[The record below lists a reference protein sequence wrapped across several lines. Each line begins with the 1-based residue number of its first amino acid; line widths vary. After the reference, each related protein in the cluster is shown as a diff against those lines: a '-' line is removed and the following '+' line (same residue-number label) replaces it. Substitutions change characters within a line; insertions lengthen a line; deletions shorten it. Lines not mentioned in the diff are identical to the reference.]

1 MGFEFF
7 ISTSADTGVSLHD
20 IRFNGDSVIYEL
32 GLQEALSHCA
42 GDDPALGGLNFLDT
56 VFLMSST
63 MFELVPGYDCP
74 AYATFLS
81 TNFNRRESA
90 DSIPNSI
97 CIFEYAADYPLQR
110 HIADYRVSVSRNTY
124 LVVRSVSTVGN
135 YDYMIEYLFY
145 LQGSIEVKAGP

>member
-1 MGFEFF
+1 MVQPRGPRYAIDKKQNFVSWMGFEFF

-20 IRFNGDSVIYEL
+20 IRFNGHSVIYEL
-32 GLQEALSHCA
+32 GLQEALSHYA

-97 CIFEYAADYPLQR
+97 CIFEYAADYPL
-110 HIADYRVSVSRNTY
+110 HAISPTTA
-124 LVVRSVSTVGN
+124 
-135 YDYMIEYLFY
+135 YLFRV
-145 LQGSIEVKAGP
+145 IHT